1 MSEKCVVIRSL
12 VRTRNKESG
21 LASTAKVFRTE
32 TFDHKIWRWGATW
45 MSRFWGTVGWSL
57 FNQGWFKSRAVSSRK
72 QGHRVS
78 TLGLATTIGLIC
90 RQCRMHVALRS
101 TYPFFSP
108 PALAEWRSA
117 SLSALPLVRRT
128 SRYASARKNLRLA
141 SHPFCFSLKSRL
153 CLSSI
158 FLLAQLRGVFAVG
171 ILSLV
176 SFSAVAG
183 ELVIDKQLKMIPKEQ
198 KAELST
204 EGGLQSEKSQPVV
217 RDKRIL
223 DAAKMYEK
231 YFLGQ
236 MMKAMRSTVNKSEL
250 EKPSMGEGIYRE
262 QLDDQYVDSWGER
275 GGIGLA
281 DMIHDELVGKA
292 EMMKLRR
299 QAMRASKGKARTPM
313 ALTDR
318 DVLTVRKLPSVK
330 NANQDSA
337 VETVLVSLG
346 KTTSRPEDGPESV
359 RSPWAGV
366 VQAVR
371 ADNGKVIIEI
381 RASKS
386 PREPERQVELAYDGV
401 PFEVTAGAVLQAGQ
415 VIGHLGKGARG
426 ILLRQTLVQAAKAP
440 GTTMDS
446 ELGREIE
453 SE

>member
-1 MSEKCVVIRSL
+1 MSEKCVDVQSTQ
-12 VRTRNKESG
+12 RTRNNESG

-32 TFDHKIWRWGATW
+32 TFDHKIWIWGATW
-45 MSRFWGTVGWSL
+45 MSRLWGTVGWSL

-101 TYPFFSP
+101 TYPFFLQ
-108 PALAEWRSA
+108 PALGKSRAA
-117 SLSALPLVRRT
+117 SLATSFGRATYLTVRLLPL
-128 SRYASARKNLRLA
+128 SRPPRI
-141 SHPFCFSLKSRL
+141 
-153 CLSSI
+153 SSI
-158 FLLAQLRGVFAVG
+158 FLLAQLRSVSIAENFSRKSRFIFTFAILLISSLPVF
-171 ILSLV
+171 
-176 SFSAVAG
+176 AG
-183 ELVIDKQLKMIPKEQ
+183 ELVIDKQLKMIPK
-198 KAELST
+198 AEAATPESSSLEAS
-204 EGGLQSEKSQPVV
+204 KPQPVV

-299 QAMRASKGKARTPM
+299 QALRASKGKTRTPM

-318 DVLTVRKLPSVK
+318 DVLKIRKLPSVK
-330 NANQDSA
+330 DADA
-337 VETVLVSLG
+337 GRTVETVLVSLG
-346 KTTSRPEDGPESV
+346 KTTARPEDGPESV

-366 VQAVR
+366 IESVKSE
-371 ADNGKVIIEI
+371 NGKVVLGIMT
-381 RASKS
+381 SKTAT
-386 PREPERQVELAYDGV
+386 EPVRQIELAYDGV
-401 PFEVTAGAVLQAGQ
+401 PFEVTVGDVLQAGQ
-415 VIGHLGKGARG
+415 VVGHLGKGARG
-426 ILLRQTLVQAAKAP
+426 ILLRQTLVQVAKAP
-440 GTTMDS
+440 GTTLDRQFD
-446 ELGREIE
+446 EQAEDP
-453 SE
+453 